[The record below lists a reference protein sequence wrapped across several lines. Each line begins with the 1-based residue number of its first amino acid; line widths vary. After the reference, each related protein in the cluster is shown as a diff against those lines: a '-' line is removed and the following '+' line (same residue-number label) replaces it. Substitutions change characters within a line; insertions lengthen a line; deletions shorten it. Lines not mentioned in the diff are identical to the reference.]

1 MRRKWATLVL
11 AGLALLAFVFHER
24 RQAAAHHAAEQR
36 HKLWVATVEEEHSQ
50 QQERLAKDLSAVAE
64 LLQEENHDLSAQ
76 LAAKAIL
83 DRPDDDNP
91 ARDPKPNELE
101 RSQSKTGASASSSS
115 EHQSNVTVLKNE
127 LNMLRGSEA
136 ARLAAEEA
144 EAARL
149 AAEEAEAAR
158 LAAEEA
164 EATRLAAVHCGE
176 GVQSIPRGATS
187 AHKILMVPPA
197 ACRKFVAVVAPVT
210 SHGSKGSGSD
220 FSPATAMRSSH
231 FVRSFFSSAVQS
243 LARSDD
249 AGFDVA
255 FYIGHDAGDAVW
267 DTDVA
272 RDQIAHVLQL
282 QVNAIYGDGSWLS
295 ALQDSETATT
305 KQNLIV
311 ANATRIG
318 LSIKMVRCQGKSM
331 VSASN
336 CAISHAFEDGAEYWY
351 RVNDD
356 TVLTTVNWVQD
367 FTHALQSFD
376 PPNVGVVGPA
386 DDANERILTYDF
398 VHRTHWEIFG
408 FQYPRF
414 LRNWWCD
421 DWITYVYGACCEPRD
436 R

>member
-24 RQAAAHHAAEQR
+24 RQAAAHHAAEQS
-36 HKLWVATVEEEHSQ
+36 HELWVATVEEEHSQ
-50 QQERLAKDLSAVAE
+50 QQEHLAKDLSAVAE
-64 LLQEENHDLSAQ
+64 LLQEDNHDLSAQ
-76 LAAKAIL
+76 LAAAKAIL
-83 DRPDDDNP
+83 DRPDEIKDDNP
-91 ARDPKPNELE
+91 APPARGPKPNELE

-127 LNMLRGSEA
+127 LNMLRGS
-136 ARLAAEEA
+136 
-144 EAARL
+144 
-149 AAEEAEAAR
+149 
-158 LAAEEA
+158 
-164 EATRLAAVHCGE
+164 VHCGE
-176 GVQSIPRGATS
+176 GVQIIPRGATS
-187 AHKILMVPPA
+187 GHKILMVPPA

-220 FSPATAMRSSH
+220 SSPATAMRSSH
-231 FVRSFFSSAVQS
+231 FVLSFFSSAVQS

-255 FYIGHDAGDAVW
+255 FYIGHDAGDTVW

-282 QVNAIYGDGSWLS
+282 QVNAIYGDG
-295 ALQDSETATT
+295 TATS

-311 ANATRIG
+311 ANPTRIG

-356 TVLTTVNWVQD
+356 TKLTTVNWVQD

-386 DDANERILTYDF
+386 DDANDRILTYDF

-421 DWITYVYGACCEPRD
+421 DWITYVYGACCEPKD

>member
-24 RQAAAHHAAEQR
+24 RQAVVHHAAEQS
-36 HKLWVATVEEEHSQ
+36 HELQIAMVEGEHSQ
-50 QQERLAKDLSAVAE
+50 QQELAEELSAVAE
-64 LLQEENHDLSAQ
+64 LLREENHDLRAQ
-76 LAAKAIL
+76 LAAAKAIL
-83 DRPDDDNP
+83 DHPDEIEQPDDNP
-91 ARDPKPNELE
+91 AQAPKPNDLG
-101 RSQSKTGASASSSS
+101 RNQSKTEGSASSSS
-115 EHQSNVTVLKNE
+115 EQKSNIEVLRNE
-127 LNMLRGSEA
+127 FKMLRGSA
-136 ARLAAEEA
+136 
-144 EAARL
+144 
-149 AAEEAEAAR
+149 
-158 LAAEEA
+158 
-164 EATRLAAVHCGE
+164 HCGE
-176 GVQSIPRGATS
+176 GVQSVPRGATS
-187 AHKILMVPPA
+187 GHRTLMVPPA

-210 SHGSKGSGSD
+210 SHGSKGSDSGSL
-220 FSPATAMRSSH
+220 PATAMRSSH
-231 FVRSFFSSAVQS
+231 FVLSFFSSAVQS
-243 LARSDD
+243 LARSND

-282 QVNAIYGDGSWLS
+282 QVNAIYGIDSQQAP
-295 ALQDSETATT
+295 ALQDSEIATSE
-305 KQNLIV
+305 QDLIV

-318 LSIKMVRCQGKSM
+318 LFIKMVRCQGKSM

-356 TVLTTVNWVQD
+356 TVLTTANWVQD

-386 DDANERILTYDF
+386 DDVNNRILTYDF

-421 DWITYVYGACCEPRD
+421 DWITYVYGAYDETAHLL
-436 R
+436 